1 MTEFGGYHIET
12 LTDPFTCF
20 DARNYGALL
29 LVDPEDYFSRAEIV
43 KLRRDIETEG
53 LGLIV
58 LADWYS
64 ESLMKQSAIYSNK
77 SIDSSQ
83 ELLEPVMAGANV
95 HSLNALLEA
104 YHISFGDQRV
114 LTGDFVVDKR

>member
-64 ESLMKQSAIYSNK
+64 ESLMK
-77 SIDSSQ
+77 
-83 ELLEPVMAGANV
+83 
-95 HSLNALLEA
+95 
-104 YHISFGDQRV
+104 
-114 LTGDFVVDKR
+114 